1 KIVGFLL
8 FLEFYLRQTYSVK
21 RIHTPQIYQ
30 PLTFSILRS
39 GNTFIQKYEGKNIV
53 KGYAKWYGVD
63 KLCAIK
69 ELRMLGVDISE
80 EYESV
85 LRNKSV
91 ADKTQETGESPRFLI
106 VEETSNGVPFGHIYD
121 EDLDYLDEQALY
133 AEDRS
138 DSID

>member
-1 KIVGFLL
+1 
-8 FLEFYLRQTYSVK
+8 
-21 RIHTPQIYQ
+21 
-30 PLTFSILRS
+30 
-39 GNTFIQKYEGKNIV
+39 
-53 KGYAKWYGVD
+53 
-63 KLCAIK
+63 
-69 ELRMLGVDISE
+69 MLGVDISE

-106 VEETSNGVPFGHIYD
+106 VEETSIGVPFGHIYD